1 MRMKPFRSNTVITT
15 LIALVIFAA
24 GVSANARAGL
34 QCAAMFQSETKAPIV
49 NDVSRSNH
57 SEVAPETRYT
67 FIPEHVR
74 LTQKSSTRFF
84 VDYVFRINDKPRLK
98 TSEVAM
104 DSAGVI
110 DGNLQSGREFLNSIL
125 TSTKQGKPNGTFIFL
140 DVNNLGWVNK
150 NFQDKM
156 FAGDLY
162 IAKTVEAV
170 KAVVGEN
177 GLVFR
182 LGGDE
187 FGIVIENKTP
197 EDVQKIMKN
206 LQREIHA
213 RAHSV
218 FLTETKRRVTDFRAI
233 HEKYKNGQISEVEYQ
248 AALAEFKTYTQYSQ
262 EGVSMG
268 AAYIDGGAPSAI
280 QNKAEKMAVEMKIK
294 IKNAFNLDTAKYTGG
309 VNTYN
314 PDARVQT
321 AFRPGIPLI
330 MSQADFNQ
338 AFPQAFKPDTARIK
352 DRQVWFSTTP
362 MVTSRREKE
371 VFRFGT
377 MGIAKYKNELK
388 ADEYRVEHYNI
399 NGNRTRETNPIEVN
413 TVTGFMD
420 ARSQGAKM
428 VINHFLKK
436 ADNPEAEGGTIWVSL
451 LNLGKLNY
459 FHRKTETGDMALGL
473 AAKAIQAEL
482 TSNQIPFK
490 YMGSDFYILTAGMTK
505 QQIAEYKKVLEEK
518 LNSSALVDKIFLE
531 EIMYIERTEKD
542 PAVRDKKIQEV
553 QKLMSVKFKVF

>member
-1 MRMKPFRSNTVITT
+1 M
-15 LIALVIFAA
+15 VIFTA
-24 GVSANARAGL
+24 GVSVNARNGL
-34 QCAAMFQSETKAPIV
+34 QCAAMFQAETIKPVIS
-49 NDVSRSNH
+49 DVARSNH
-57 SEVAPETRYT
+57 SETAPETRYA
-67 FIPEHVR
+67 FVPEHVR
-74 LTQKSSTRFF
+74 LTQKSNTQYF

-98 TSEVAM
+98 TTELAM

-125 TSTKQGKPNGTFIFL
+125 ASSKKGKPNGAFIFI

-150 NFQDKM
+150 NFDGKM
-156 FAGDLY
+156 VAGDLY
-162 IAKTVEAV
+162 IAKTVEAIKSVV
-170 KAVVGEN
+170 KDS

-187 FGIVIENKTP
+187 FGIVLDNKTP
-197 EDVQKIMKN
+197 AEVQKVMQN

-213 RAHSV
+213 KAHSV
-218 FLTETKRRVTDFRAI
+218 FLTETKRRVTDFRAV
-233 HEKYKNGQISEVEYQ
+233 HEKYKNGQITEVEYQ

-268 AAYIDGGAPSAI
+268 AAYIDGGAPSVI

-314 PDARVQT
+314 PEARINT
-321 AFRPGIPLI
+321 AFRPDVPTI

-338 AFPQAFKPDTARIK
+338 AYPHANKPDTARIK
-352 DRQVWFSTTP
+352 DRPVWFSTTP
-362 MVTSRREKE
+362 MLTSRRVKE
-371 VFRFGT
+371 VFRMGT
-377 MGIAKYKNELK
+377 IGIGKYKNELK

-399 NGNRTRETNPIEVN
+399 NSGERTGETSPIEIN

-436 ADNPEAEGGTIWVSL
+436 TDYPDAEGGTIWVSL

-459 FHRKTETGDMALGL
+459 FHRKTETGDIALNL

-482 TSNQIPFK
+482 TTNHVPFK
-490 YMGSDFYILTAGMTK
+490 YMGSDFYILTSGMSK
-505 QQIAEYKKVLEEK
+505 QQIADFKKVLETK
-518 LNSSALVDKIFLE
+518 LNDSALVDKIFLE
-531 EIMYIERTEKD
+531 EILYIERTEVD
-542 PAVRDKKIQEV
+542 PEVRMKKIEEV
-553 QKLMSVKFKVF
+553 QKLMSKKFKVF